1 MSTLT
6 YHGQFHSHIL
16 STGTGAAA
24 IGISV
29 SDFLRLQN
37 NKNIHV
43 LQLGVIDANFSGKGM
58 YMLWLPKTNKAFS
71 KSIIPGGEFFFQMV
85 GNMPTVLP

>member
-43 LQLGVIDANFSGKGM
+43 LQLGVIDATFSGKGM
-58 YMLWLPKTNKAFS
+58 YMLWLPKMNKAFS